1 MAPLDALSGRGLS
14 FAPALQWALLC
25 ATLGTGCDAADYSDR
40 TTLEVTS
47 TTAPQ
52 TDAGAFETTRVF
64 ALSEV
69 GRASIDYVL
78 RAGETA
84 SSMQLAAQMQTSGDS
99 DSAACEALGAVSIG
113 QLSPSTEAIA
123 LAATAD
129 NDLLTFD
136 RAFDVGA
143 PAAAPDSELRFL
155 RFRPSGSGVVSINL
169 FVSPA
174 TAEPRLVVEGA
185 EVLPSLIR
193 GIDASCVAQ
202 GGVVYRYEVEASKV
216 HLLSWSAATLRA
228 DRPRLLLQIAC
239 ETNRSVPSTCAGH
252 VALPTATVPLT
263 LAAGASE
270 TGHISTGLLGIGDR
284 IVLAL
289 RCKPAE
295 GATACDG
302 TSDVVVRF
310 EPVEC
315 KSAADC
321 SASQS
326 CSSDGYC
333 AGDTACSTGGLPSRG
348 WLVAGGLLLAL
359 AARRRRLLRA
369 AAATALL
376 LLAPVRASASV
387 PQGTEV
393 FAEVGAGSRLFLGS
407 FYDLAGAGGSLYERQ
422 GLQFGPWGGR
432 VTLAADYTLTNQPA
446 PPFQPSLQTLA
457 ISVGAQ
463 RRFEL
468 SGLDFEAGADIT
480 SLGVLANPLVA
491 YTGPAT
497 NFVGLDTELRW
508 LWMNSAQQHLAVGTQ
523 LSGFFDRS
531 GFRPSVALTVG
542 VGFRTTP

>member
-1 MAPLDALSGRGLS
+1 MAPLDALSRRGLS
-14 FAPALQWALLC
+14 YASALLWALLC
-25 ATLGTGCDAADYSDR
+25 ATVGAGCDAADYSDLA
-40 TTLEVTS
+40 TLEVTS
-47 TTAPQ
+47 TTGLLSP
-52 TDAGAFETTRVF
+52 DGAYETTRVF

-78 RAGETA
+78 RAGDAA
-84 SSMQLAAQMQTSGDS
+84 SSLQLAAQMQTSGDS
-99 DSAACEALGAVSIG
+99 DAAACEALSVAAVTQLTPSI
-113 QLSPSTEAIA
+113 EAIA
-123 LAATAD
+123 TAASAD

-136 RAFDVGA
+136 RAFGVSA
-143 PAAAPDSELRFL
+143 PATASDAEFRFL
-155 RFRPSGSGVVSINL
+155 RFRPTGTGVVSINL

-174 TAEPRLVVEGA
+174 TAQPQLIVDGE

-193 GIDASCVAQ
+193 GTDAACVAQ
-202 GGVVYRYEVEASKV
+202 GGVVYRYEVEAAKL
-216 HLLSWSAATLRA
+216 HLLGWSAATLRA
-228 DRPRLLLQIAC
+228 DQPRILLQIAC

-252 VALPTATVPLT
+252 VALPTATVPRT

-289 RCKPAE
+289 RCRPAA
-295 GATACDG
+295 GTTTCDG

-321 SASQS
+321 NASQS

-333 AGDTACSTGGLPSRG
+333 VGETACSTGGLPSRG
-348 WLVAGGLLLAL
+348 WLLAGALVLSL
-359 AARRRRLLRA
+359 AARRRRTLGA
-369 AAATALL
+369 AGAAVL
-376 LLAPVRASASV
+376 LLAAPMNATAAV

-393 FAEVGAGSRLFLGS
+393 FAEIGAGSRLFVGS
-407 FYDLAGAGGSLYERQ
+407 FYDLAGAGGSIYERQ

-457 ISVGAQ
+457 ISLGAQ
-463 RRFEL
+463 RRFEF

-480 SLGVLANPLVA
+480 RLGVLANPLVA

-497 NFVGLDTELRW
+497 NFVGFNTEFRW
-508 LWMNSAQQHLAVGTQ
+508 LWINRSQQHLALGTQ

-531 GFRPSVALTVG
+531 GFRPAVALTVG
-542 VGFRTTP
+542 LGFRATP

>member
-14 FAPALQWALLC
+14 FAPVLRWALLC
-25 ATLGTGCDAADYSDR
+25 ATLGTGCDAADYSDL

-84 SSMQLAAQMQTSGDS
+84 SSLQLAAQMQTSGDS

-113 QLSPSTEAIA
+113 QLSPSSEATA
-123 LAATAD
+123 TAASAD

-136 RAFDVGA
+136 RAFEVGA
-143 PAAAPDSELRFL
+143 PAAAPDAELRFL

-185 EVLPSLIR
+185 ELLPSLIR
-193 GIDASCVAQ
+193 GTDASCVAQ

-216 HLLSWSAATLRA
+216 HLLGWSAATLRA

-252 VALPTATVPLT
+252 VALPTATIPST

-321 SASQS
+321 NASQS

-333 AGDTACSTGGLPSRG
+333 AGETACSTGGLPSRG
-348 WLVAGGLLLAL
+348 WLLAGGLLLAL

-376 LLAPVRASASV
+376 LLAPMRASASV

-457 ISVGAQ
+457 ISLGAQ
-463 RRFEL
+463 RRFML

-508 LWMNSAQQHLAVGTQ
+508 LWMNSSQQHLAVGTQ
-523 LSGFFDRS
+523 LSGFFDRG

>member
-1 MAPLDALSGRGLS
+1 MAPLHALSRSRLS
-14 FAPALQWALLC
+14 FVPALRWALLC
-25 ATLGTGCDAADYSDR
+25 AAVGAGCDTADYSDLA
-40 TTLEVTS
+40 TLEVTS
-47 TTAPQ
+47 TSSALAA
-52 TDAGAFETTRVF
+52 DGAFETTRVF

-78 RAGETA
+78 RAGEAT
-84 SSMQLAAQMQTSGDS
+84 SSLQLAAQMQTSGDS
-99 DSAACEALGAVSIG
+99 DAAACEALGAITVA

-123 LAATAD
+123 TAATAD

-136 RAFDVGA
+136 RAFEVGA
-143 PAAAPDSELRFL
+143 PTTVPDADLRFL

-174 TAEPRLVVEGA
+174 TAEPRLLVEGD

-193 GIDASCVAQ
+193 GTDAACVAE
-202 GGVVYRYEVEASKV
+202 GGVVYRYEVEAAQL
-216 HLLSWSAATLRA
+216 HLLGWSAATLRA
-228 DRPRLLLQIAC
+228 DQPRLLLQIAC

-252 VALPTATVPLT
+252 VALPTTTAPVT

-270 TGHISTGLLGIGDR
+270 TGHISTSLLGIGDR

-289 RCKPAE
+289 RCRPEA
-295 GATACDG
+295 GAADCEG

-321 SASQS
+321 DASQT
-326 CSSDGYC
+326 CSSEGYC
-333 AGDTACSTGGLPSRG
+333 AGDTACSTAGLPSRG
-348 WLVAGGLLLAL
+348 WLVAGGLFLTIV
-359 AARRRRLLRA
+359 ARRRRLFRA
-369 AAATALL
+369 AAAAGLL
-376 LLAPVRASASV
+376 LVAPLQAAAAV

-393 FAEVGAGSRLFLGS
+393 FVEVGAGPRLFLGT
-407 FYDLAGAGGSLYERQ
+407 FYDLVGAGGSLYERQ

-457 ISVGAQ
+457 ISLGLQ

-468 SGLDFEAGADIT
+468 AGLDFEAGADLT
-480 SLGVLANPLVA
+480 RLGVLANPLVA

-497 NFVGLDTELRW
+497 NFMGLGTELRW
-508 LWMNSAQQHLAVGTQ
+508 LWINRSQQHLAVGTQ
-523 LSGFFDRS
+523 FSGFFDRT

-542 VGFRTTP
+542 LGFRTTP

>member
-1 MAPLDALSGRGLS
+1 VAPIDALSRRGRS
-14 FAPALQWALLC
+14 FASALCWALLC
-25 ATLGTGCDAADYSDR
+25 AAVGAGCDAADYSDLA
-40 TTLEVTS
+40 TLKVSS
-47 TTAPQ
+47 TTGQLTA
-52 TDAGAFETTRVF
+52 DGAYETTRVF

-78 RAGETA
+78 RADDAA
-84 SSMQLAAQMQTSGDS
+84 SSLQLAAQMQTSGDS
-99 DSAACEALGAVSIG
+99 DAAACEALSVVSVA
-113 QLSPSTEAIA
+113 QLSPSSEAA
-123 LAATAD
+123 ATAATAD
-129 NDLLTFD
+129 GDLLTFD
-136 RAFDVGA
+136 RAFEVSA
-143 PAAAPDSELRFL
+143 PTTASDAELRFV
-155 RFRPSGSGVVSINL
+155 RFRPTGTGVVSINL

-174 TAEPRLVVEGA
+174 TAEPRLVVEGN

-193 GIDASCVAQ
+193 GTDAACVAQ
-202 GGVVYRYEVEASKV
+202 GGVVFRYEVEASKQ
-216 HLLSWSAATLRA
+216 HLLGWSAATLRA
-228 DRPRLLLQIAC
+228 DQPRILLQIAC

-252 VALPTATVPLT
+252 VALPTATTPAT
-263 LAAGASE
+263 LAAGATQ

-289 RCKPAE
+289 RCRPAD
-295 GATACDG
+295 GATTCDG

-321 SASQS
+321 EASQT

-333 AGDTACSTGGLPSRG
+333 AGETACSTGGLPSRG
-348 WLVAGGLLLAL
+348 WLVAGALVLAL
-359 AARRRRLLRA
+359 AVRKRRILRA
-369 AAATALL
+369 TGAAALL
-376 LLAPVRASASV
+376 LVAPMEATAAV

-393 FAEVGAGSRLFLGS
+393 FVEVGTGPRLFVGS
-407 FYDLAGAGGSLYERQ
+407 FYDLAGAGGSIYERQ

-457 ISVGAQ
+457 ISLGAQ
-463 RRFEL
+463 RRFMIA
-468 SGLDFEAGADIT
+468 GLDFEAGADIT
-480 SLGVLANPLVA
+480 RLGVLANPLVA

-497 NFVGLDTELRW
+497 NFVGLNTELRW
-508 LWMNSAQQHLAVGTQ
+508 LWINRSQQHLAVGTQ

-531 GFRPSVALTVG
+531 GFRPSVALTIG